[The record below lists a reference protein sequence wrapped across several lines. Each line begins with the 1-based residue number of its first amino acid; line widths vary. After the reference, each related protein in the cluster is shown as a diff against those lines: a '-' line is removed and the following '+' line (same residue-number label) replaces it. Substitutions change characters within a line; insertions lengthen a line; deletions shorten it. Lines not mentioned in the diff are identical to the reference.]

1 MVLEVRN
8 TQHLRNEIKLN
19 DFRNIYDLTTRLPYV
34 VRVLVAGVL
43 VWLEAFYIEHK
54 VIHEVDRAVKEFD
67 QKVPPESPAKPLY
80 TAKPSDV
87 PGLDDIRLT
96 APYERTRT

>member
-1 MVLEVRN
+1 MVHEVRN
-8 TQHLRNEIKLN
+8 TQHLRSQIKLN
-19 DFRNIYDLTTRLPYV
+19 DFRNLYDLTTRLPYV

-67 QKVPPESPAKPLY
+67 LQVPPGSPAKPLY